1 MASMPRNLLGV
12 MMGRPTSFI
21 LTPTTTAM
29 TMDTSRMLRSR
40 EEVSWD
46 AYTEADVEK
55 YGNCKRSLVKARS
68 IVSRGVHTDLQ
79 HP

>member
-1 MASMPRNLLGV
+1 
-12 MMGRPTSFI
+12 
-21 LTPTTTAM
+21 M

-40 EEVSWD
+40 EEVAWD